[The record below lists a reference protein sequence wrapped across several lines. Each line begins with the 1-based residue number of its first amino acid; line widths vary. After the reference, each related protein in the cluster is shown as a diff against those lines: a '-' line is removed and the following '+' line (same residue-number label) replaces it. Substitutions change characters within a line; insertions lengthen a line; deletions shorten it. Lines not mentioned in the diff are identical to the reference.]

1 MKKILFAAFV
11 LVLASCNNDSEGSS
25 DTDTTVTNV
34 SGVENV
40 NGNIP
45 DTTNTISIEGSSE
58 PTNTKVDSLQKQ

>member
-1 MKKILFAAFV
+1 MKKILFASFV
-11 LVLASCNNDSEGSS
+11 LVITSCNNDSDGSS
-25 DTDTTVTNV
+25 NTDTTVTNV

-58 PTNTKVDSLQKQ
+58 PTNTQVDSLQKQ